1 MANDNPVELGTRFM
15 GEPVAAS
22 DAPLRHAIL
31 KLADLVDLIDSGKL
45 SVTMGK
51 TVLEQA
57 FASGDVPS
65 KIVEENG
72 YSQISDTSVVESAV
86 ADAIVGNPKAV
97 EDYLSG
103 KESAAGFLVGQV
115 MKITKGQAKPDLVQ
129 KLVRKRL
136 DASNNT

>member
-1 MANDNPVELGTRFM
+1 M
-15 GEPVAAS
+15 
-22 DAPLRHAIL
+22 
-31 KLADLVDLIDSGKL
+31 
-45 SVTMGK
+45 
-51 TVLEQA
+51 LEQA
-57 FASGDVPS
+57 FASGDAPS

-72 YSQISDTSVVESAV
+72 YSQISDASVVESAV
-86 ADAIVGNPKAV
+86 VDAIVGNPKAV